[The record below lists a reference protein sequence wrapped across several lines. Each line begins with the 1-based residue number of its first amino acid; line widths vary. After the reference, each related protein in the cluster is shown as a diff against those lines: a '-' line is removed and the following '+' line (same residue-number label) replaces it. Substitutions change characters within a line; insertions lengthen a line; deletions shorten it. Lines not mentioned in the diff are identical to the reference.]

1 MAAGAGPSG
10 ALALAARGRYHGRMH
25 NLFNI
30 LIPLCL
36 ALVVLV
42 LLAGIYALFRGGDFG
57 RSYSNKLMRLRV
69 LCQFIAIVVLVA
81 AFWWNRHGG
90 R

>member
-1 MAAGAGPSG
+1 M
-10 ALALAARGRYHGRMH
+10 R
-25 NLFNI
+25 NLFDI
-30 LIPLCL
+30 LIPISL
-36 ALVVLV
+36 AVVVVVLMT
-42 LLAGIYALFRGGDFG
+42 GIYALFRGGDFG

-69 LCQFIAIVVLVA
+69 LTQFIAILLLVA